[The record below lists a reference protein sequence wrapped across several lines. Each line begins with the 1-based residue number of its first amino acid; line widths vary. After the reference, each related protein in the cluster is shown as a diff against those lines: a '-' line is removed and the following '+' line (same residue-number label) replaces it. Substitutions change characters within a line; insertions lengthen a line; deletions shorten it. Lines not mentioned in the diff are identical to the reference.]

1 MIITRELKEA
11 GRRYYSGEEPTFA
24 TVLVA
29 IMIKLYGPEVLE
41 WDGLTYQLE
50 IKELFET
57 EMPRTVY
64 DKMMALVTA
73 LATDA
78 VYKNVEIFDE
88 TVNALNGHGVGVDQ
102 DIPSAAEVGWAV
114 TELRLNDPDPATRS
128 PEQPWGRDIQKY
140 VSVVLRDEGLNIPP
154 KALDF
159 AETKILEAEGTDDPT
174 QYAAAWQSGQSRA
187 DEIDQWI
194 EGLVV
199 TLLEQLM
206 GLGINLEAQS
216 AAD

>member
-29 IMIKLYGPEVLE
+29 IMVKLYGPEVLE

-50 IKELFET
+50 IKELFEA

-154 KALDF
+154 RALDF
-159 AETKILEAEGTDDPT
+159 AETKILESEGTDDPT
-174 QYAAAWQSGQSRA
+174 QYAAAWRSNQSRA

-216 AAD
+216 AAG